1 MDVVDGISEYL
12 QMMPYATFLMTN
24 GEELE
29 NLVDITLRHNISPL
43 MVLCPVSRLRDV
55 SSSDISGNSPSCEA
69 QSWRVQVNI
78 FLS

>member
-43 MVLCPVSRLRDV
+43 MVLFQ
-55 SSSDISGNSPSCEA
+55 G
-69 QSWRVQVNI
+69 
-78 FLS
+78 